1 MLIIF
6 PRGFPHKYSLL
17 RQIGAMLLFKK
28 QHIIALK
35 SAEKISVYICNDF
48 LNTLMPSKTVGCMS
62 VAFVCRSI
70 LLFKNVFKTAPTG
83 QYKLE
88 LFSLPH
94 LKSLLTSIILH
105 F

>member
-48 LNTLMPSKTVGCMS
+48 FKYIDAIKNCWFYVRSLRLPLNFTVQKC
-62 VAFVCRSI
+62 V
-70 LLFKNVFKTAPTG
+70 
-83 QYKLE
+83 
-88 LFSLPH
+88 
-94 LKSLLTSIILH
+94 
-105 F
+105 